1 MVYKAVSE
9 QLVGDVLVKF
19 LLKSTQYF
27 HINYAMGVQE
37 LFSLATES
45 KREGWK
51 VMFFF
56 TVGDPQTA
64 PDPNS
69 KRCIKTTH

>member
-1 MVYKAVSE
+1 VVYKAVSE

-19 LLKSTQYF
+19 LLKSTRYF
-27 HINYAMGVQE
+27 HINYATGVQE

-51 VMFFF
+51 VMLFF

-64 PDPNS
+64 PHPNYT
-69 KRCIKTTH
+69 RRIKTTH